1 MLRFI
6 LGFIFIFS
14 TQLAMTQ
21 DEVEVYQKEE
31 GNKILIMGKNNIS
44 EEVEV
49 NINIDYKGY
58 RTDDVY
64 PKKVSLKGGEEMV
77 LTTLTAP
84 PATACEYS
92 ISLSYKKLKSGNKK
106 ITRTTGVQIN
116 PMKVNVF
123 TRDGCARCEFVIESF
138 EKNKVVHLELNTTI
152 APDNMDLMFSKLKE
166 AGYHAKEVQMP
177 VVVYK
182 DKVYYNIDDLK
193 TFVQQFK

>member
-1 MLRFI
+1 MRFI
-6 LGFIFIFS
+6 LGFVFIFFS
-14 TQLAMTQ
+14 QLGMAQ

-31 GNKILIMGKNNIS
+31 GNKVFIMGKNNIA

-58 RTDDVY
+58 LTDDVY
-64 PKKVSLKGGEEMV
+64 PKKVKLQGGEELV

-84 PATACEYS
+84 SSTACEYS
-92 ISLSYKKLKSGNKK
+92 ISLTYKKLQSGNKK

-116 PMKVNVF
+116 PVKVNVF
-123 TRDGCARCEFVIESF
+123 TKDDCARCQFVVESF
-138 EKNKVVHLELNTTI
+138 EKNKVVYLELNTTI

-166 AGYHAKEVQMP
+166 VGYNSKEVQMP

-182 DKVYYNIDDLK
+182 DKVYYNISDLK
-193 TFVQQFK
+193 SFVQQFK

>member
-1 MLRFI
+1 MRFI
-6 LGFIFIFS
+6 LGFVFIFFS
-14 TQLAMTQ
+14 QLGMAQ

-31 GNKILIMGKNNIS
+31 GNKVFIMGKNNIA

-58 RTDDVY
+58 LTDDVY
-64 PKKVSLKGGEEMV
+64 PKKVKLQGGEEKV

-84 PATACEYS
+84 PSTACEYS
-92 ISLSYKKLKSGNKK
+92 ISLTYKKLQSGNKK

-116 PMKVNVF
+116 PVKVNVF
-123 TRDGCARCEFVIESF
+123 TKDDCARCQFVVESF
-138 EKNKVVHLELNTTI
+138 EKNKVVYLELNTTI

-166 AGYHAKEVQMP
+166 VGYNSKEVQMP

-182 DKVYYNIDDLK
+182 DKVYYNISDLK
-193 TFVQQFK
+193 SFVQQFK